1 METNYKYVEQII
13 EHINHLKIQ
22 RRTADTQPKTGRGTG
37 FVLSYL
43 HNNGDKIIPSEL
55 GKIMNVTTPR
65 VTAILNKLEA
75 KKLIVRA
82 ISPEDRRN
90 VFVILSDQ
98 GKEVV
103 EEKIAKQ
110 QQNIQTLVER
120 LDESDVESFIR
131 VLNELETVI
140 DEQGWGL

>member
-1 METNYKYVEQII
+1 M
-13 EHINHLKIQ
+13 
-22 RRTADTQPKTGRGTG
+22 
-37 FVLSYL
+37 
-43 HNNGDKIIPSEL
+43 
-55 GKIMNVTTPR
+55 
-65 VTAILNKLEA
+65 
-75 KKLIVRA
+75 
-82 ISPEDRRN
+82 
-90 VFVILSDQ
+90 LSDQ

-120 LDESDVESFIR
+120 LDENDVESFIR